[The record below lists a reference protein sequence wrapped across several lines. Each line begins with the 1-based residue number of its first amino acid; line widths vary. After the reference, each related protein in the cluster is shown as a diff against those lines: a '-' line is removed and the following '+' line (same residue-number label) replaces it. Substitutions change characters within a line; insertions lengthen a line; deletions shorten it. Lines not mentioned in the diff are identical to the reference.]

1 MEWKTVLV
9 GFLRLPTVI
18 SELKNVVV
26 LMPIQTV
33 VTAQNM
39 PPRERERGR
48 NESEFE
54 GNSF

>member
-1 MEWKTVLV
+1 MVLV

-39 PPRERERGR
+39 PSRERERGR
-48 NESEFE
+48 NERV
-54 GNSF
+54 